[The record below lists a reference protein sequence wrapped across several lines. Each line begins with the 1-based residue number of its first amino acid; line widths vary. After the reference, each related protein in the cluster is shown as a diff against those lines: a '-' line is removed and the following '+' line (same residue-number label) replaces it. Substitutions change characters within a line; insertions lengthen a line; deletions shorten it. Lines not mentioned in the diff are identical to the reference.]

1 MFESEMFFLSTFHPL
16 IHAKPRKMIEF
27 LLCFS
32 CDGDDDGGE
41 GSGDVVGHDPVK

>member
-27 LLCFS
+27 LLWFGC
-32 CDGDDDGGE
+32 GGDDGGCE